1 MTKDAFA
8 RPVVAVRSGRLVR
21 RADKPQLSFIPFGL
35 APLIGLAVV
44 FVMALGPVAFGWIQD
59 PAERAAR
66 QALNSIGATWAVPR
80 VSGQWLVLEGAP
92 PSRAAA
98 AEAIEAVARA
108 RADVLFGSVAP
119 ITRVTERFAWAGAD
133 VQPSVLPVAATPLAQ
148 ESPAATL
155 SAEDVSACEVFMP
168 ALLAAATIEFD
179 AGSETLRAANSPLLD
194 GIVRVAAICPGS
206 LRVAGHTDNAGASD
220 FNMDLSRKRANAV
233 RSALIQRGMDPR
245 RIFAEGHGAARPV
258 ADNSTEAGRA
268 RNRRIE
274 IRVVPPPT

>member
-1 MTKDAFA
+1 
-8 RPVVAVRSGRLVR
+8 
-21 RADKPQLSFIPFGL
+21 
-35 APLIGLAVV
+35 
-44 FVMALGPVAFGWIQD
+44 MALGPVAFGWIQD

-66 QALNSIGATWAVPR
+66 WALNAIGATWAIPR
-80 VSGQWLVLEGAP
+80 VSGQWLVLEGIP

-98 AEAIEAVARA
+98 AEAVEAVSRA
-108 RADVLFGSVAP
+108 KTDTLLGPVAP
-119 ITRVTERFAWAGAD
+119 ITRVSERFDWSGAE
-133 VQPSVLPVAATPLAQ
+133 VQPSVLPVSAAPPAP
-148 ESPAATL
+148 ESPAAAVA
-155 SAEDVSACEVFMP
+155 AEDVSACEVFMP

-179 AGSETLRAANSPLLD
+179 AGSETVRAANSPLLD

-206 LRVAGHTDNAGASD
+206 LRVAGYTDNAGAAD

-274 IRVVPPPT
+274 IRVIPPPT